1 MVAEIAFRRSI
12 PQRLEAAVIPRS
24 CGTSGTRALP
34 VPAPA
39 WFGVV
44 LDGARNRAV
53 TSLK

>member
-12 PQRLEAAVIPRS
+12 PQRLEAAVIPQQLRHEWTSCPSRS
-24 CGTSGTRALP
+24 CPS
-34 VPAPA
+34 V
-39 WFGVV
+39 GVV